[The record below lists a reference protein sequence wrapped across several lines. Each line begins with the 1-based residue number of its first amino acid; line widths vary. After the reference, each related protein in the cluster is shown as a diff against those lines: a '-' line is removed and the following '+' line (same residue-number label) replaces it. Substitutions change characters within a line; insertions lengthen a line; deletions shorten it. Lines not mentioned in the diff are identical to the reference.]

1 MPCPDP
7 PRPISATPDRSRPSA
22 VPRNGAATEQ
32 NGKKRAD
39 GGRKRCCGR
48 QPKGTSGRGDP
59 WPGLCSRGQ
68 PRGASKA
75 PLPARLACYSARA
88 SDPRGGGRGSRWGSC
103 RRPGAAAAAAR
114 GARQGAQEGAVAL
127 GQGQERAGM
136 GRARVGV
143 PPGERRLRA
152 THVERVGAATV
163 GGCGGGVAAGKGGGG
178 AAPGAAAAA
187 RAPAGCDVS
196 PARAKVRLGA
206 CSDRYST
213 CVPCAATPRLCAQRL
228 LDFILPR
235 LDTTPG

>member
-1 MPCPDP
+1 MAAAAVVCQRHFSPLARSSCAPTNASTPCPDP

-32 NGKKRAD
+32 NGKKRPD

-163 GGCGGGVAAGKGGGG
+163 GGCGGWGGRFGLGLRPRSSVQEYKISHGNFKRSSSVWTCQGPWG
-178 AAPGAAAAA
+178 A
-187 RAPAGCDVS
+187 
-196 PARAKVRLGA
+196 L
-206 CSDRYST
+206 
-213 CVPCAATPRLCAQRL
+213 
-228 LDFILPR
+228 
-235 LDTTPG
+235 